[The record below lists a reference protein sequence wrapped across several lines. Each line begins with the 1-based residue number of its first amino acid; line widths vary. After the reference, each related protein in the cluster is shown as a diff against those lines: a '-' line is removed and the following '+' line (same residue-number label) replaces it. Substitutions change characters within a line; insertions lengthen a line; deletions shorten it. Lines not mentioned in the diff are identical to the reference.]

1 MRSQFDDVA
10 KALAQGSSR
19 RRVLGGIIS
28 GLVGV
33 VAASLLPGSRSET
46 VEAGAAPPADS
57 SLRQASG
64 ANLPKPSVRL
74 NQAPVRLNQ
83 GPGKLNRSAMQTNP
97 IPARINQARQPAG
110 FNQARVRART
120 TAQGAHTQSS
130 SPALNQAS
138 FNQTRFNQFRQQW
151 LTHGTPQFNTVHAQ
165 FNQSPVHL
173 NQRGYPGWNQ
183 GH

>member
-1 MRSQFDDVA
+1 MRSQFDEVA
-10 KALAQGSSR
+10 KALARGTSR

-46 VEAGAAPPADS
+46 VEAGAAPAADS
-57 SLRQASG
+57 SVRQASG
-64 ANLPKPSVRL
+64 ANLPSPGVRL

-83 GPGKLNRSAMQTNP
+83 GPGKLNRSAMQSHQV
-97 IPARINQARQPAG
+97 PARINQTRQPAS
-110 FNQARVRART
+110 FNQARVRSRT
-120 TAQGAHTQSS
+120 TAQGARAQSS
-130 SPALNQAS
+130 SPALNQAQ
-138 FNQTRFNQFRQQW
+138 FNQARFNQLRQQW
-151 LTHGTPQFNTVHAQ
+151 LTHGPPPFNSVHPQ
-165 FNQSPVHL
+165 FNQSPLRL

>member
-1 MRSQFDDVA
+1 MRSEFDQIA

-19 RRVLGGIIS
+19 RRVLGAIVS

-33 VAASLLPGSRSET
+33 AAASLMPGSRSEA
-46 VEAGAAPPADS
+46 VEAGAAPAPDP

-64 ANLPKPSVRL
+64 AQLPNSGVRL

-83 GPGKLNRSAMQTNP
+83 GPGKLNRAAAQTHQL
-97 IPARINQARQPAG
+97 PARINQARQPAP
-110 FNQARVRART
+110 FNQVRGRSRA
-120 TAQGAHTQSS
+120 TAQGARTQAA
-130 SPALNQAS
+130 SPAFNQAQ
-138 FNQTRFNQFRQQW
+138 FNQVQFNQFRQQW
-151 LTHGTPQFNTVHAQ
+151 FTHGTPQFNAVQAQ
-165 FNQSPVHL
+165 INQSPLRL